1 MTDPGGMDVERVAL
15 LARIAL
21 SADERARMGR
31 DLAAVLEYARTLDSL
46 GVEKETPLSHVND
59 AFAPARDDVAH
70 PERCLDR
77 ADVLAQAPLE
87 DGVHFLVPPVVD
99 TR

>member
-1 MTDPGGMDVERVAL
+1 MSETGGMDVEHVAL

-21 SADERARMGR
+21 SAEERARMGK

-59 AFAPARDDVAH
+59 RFAPARDDVAR
-70 PERCLDR
+70 PESCLVR
-77 ADVLAQAPLE
+77 AEALAQAPLA
-87 DGVHFLVPPVVD
+87 DGAHFLVPPVVD